1 MKKII
6 FPNENGISI
15 LTPVDSKLTIDQ
27 IAIKDVPVGL
37 PYLIVDESDIPM
49 DRTFRNA
56 WEADFSEP
64 HGIGGQGPIIKQE
77 IIEAEFQKIEESEVV
92 TEESQILISEEG

>member
-15 LTPVDSKLTIDQ
+15 LTPADSRLTLEQ
-27 IAIKDVPVGL
+27 IAIKDVPMGI
-37 PYLIVDESDIPM
+37 PYLIIDASDIPQ

-56 WEADFSEP
+56 WEADFTDP

-77 IIEAEFQKIEESEVV
+77 VIEAEFQKIEESEVL
-92 TEESQILISEEG
+92 TSEEV